1 MPTGAKARQS
11 SNGLRGSEAR
21 LFQERSPGFLQQ
33 PVKLYLPPRHIS
45 SDETFRVLARGSRR
59 ASGAHLRRAAS
70 PSIKVSN
77 YKAVRGTLVSG
88 ACPYADIVSS
98 SNTALGRRVALIS
111 VAVSALLAV
120 LKIVVG
126 IVGRSTSVVADGVES
141 AGDVVASSVVV
152 FGFSLASRPADA
164 NHPYGHGRYE
174 TVTGL
179 IVGLILVFG
188 GLGICYR
195 SLQNVGAHHA
205 PPAAYGIWALLLS
218 MAAKTA
224 LSTLKFR
231 VGRRIHSAALTADA
245 WNDFVDI
252 LSATAAITAL
262 GLTLA
267 NPERFIAADHYGG
280 FAVGLI
286 VIFTGLRVAKETS
299 LRLTDAMP
307 DTELMRDIRRVAMS
321 VPGVIGVEK
330 CFARNS
336 GLQYHVDL
344 HLEVDSEMTVRASH
358 DIATIVRFAIRNE
371 LEWVA
376 DVLVHVEPAANQVAP
391 APTSGKPT

>member
-1 MPTGAKARQS
+1 VPT
-11 SNGLRGSEAR
+11 
-21 LFQERSPGFLQQ
+21 
-33 PVKLYLPPRHIS
+33 
-45 SDETFRVLARGSRR
+45 
-59 ASGAHLRRAAS
+59 
-70 PSIKVSN
+70 
-77 YKAVRGTLVSG
+77 
-88 ACPYADIVSS
+88 
-98 SNTALGRRVALIS
+98 SNTTLGRRVALIS
-111 VAVSALLAV
+111 VAVSAALAV
-120 LKIVVG
+120 IKIVVG
-126 IVGRSTSVVADGVES
+126 VLGRSTSVLADGVES

-152 FGFSLASRPADA
+152 FGFSLASRPADE

-195 SLQNVGAHHA
+195 SLQNVGEHHA
-205 PPAAYGIWALLLS
+205 PPASYGIWPLLLS

-231 VGRRIHSAALTADA
+231 IGRRIHSAALTADA

-252 LSATAAITAL
+252 LSATTAITAL

-267 NPERFIAADHYGG
+267 NPERFLAADHYGG

-299 LRLTDAMP
+299 LRLSDAMP
-307 DTELMRDIRRVAMS
+307 DSELMSEIRRVAMN
-321 VPGVIGVEK
+321 VPGVKGVEK
-330 CFARNS
+330 CFARNT

-358 DIATIVRFAIRNE
+358 DIATTVRFAIRNE
-371 LEWVA
+371 LDWVA
-376 DVLVHVEPAANQVAP
+376 DVLVHVEPAANQIAP
-391 APTSGKPT
+391 APPSRKST